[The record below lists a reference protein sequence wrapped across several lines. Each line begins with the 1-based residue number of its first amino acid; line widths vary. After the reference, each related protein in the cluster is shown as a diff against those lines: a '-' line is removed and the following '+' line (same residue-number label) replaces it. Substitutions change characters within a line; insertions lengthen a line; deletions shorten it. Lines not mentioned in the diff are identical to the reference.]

1 MFEKTTWPGAAL
13 LLLLLLLCAAC
24 SDEQAGEADLLA
36 RVHNRTLHLSEL
48 EGMFPPDATHEDSTL
63 IVQAYVNRWV
73 RENILLHE
81 AERNVPPDLNI
92 DRLVRDYRATLVRAN
107 YERVLVAQ
115 LLDSIVSKQELTE
128 FYEANKDQYQLETPI
143 IRCYFIKVPVPTPQA
158 ERLRQLWNSGQVRDM
173 AALRDYCKK
182 YASVSLLNDSAWFSV
197 NEIARQLP
205 EGTLTPENVGA
216 KREFTQ
222 KDDSNQYYFRL
233 FEMKNRRDI
242 APLSYIEDQA
252 RKAILHRRKAELLEE
267 VKEDMYQRELRRN
280 NIEIFYH

>member
-1 MFEKTTWPGAAL
+1 MFEKTTWPGAVT
-13 LLLLLLLCAAC
+13 LLLLLLCTAC
-24 SDEQAGEADLLA
+24 SKEPQGAEHLLA
-36 RVHNRTLHLSEL
+36 RVHNRTLYLSEL
-48 EGMFPPDATHEDSTL
+48 EGMFPPDATQEDSTL
-63 IVQAYVNRWV
+63 IIQAYVNRWV

-81 AERNVPPDLNI
+81 AERNIPPDLNI
-92 DRLVRDYRATLVRAN
+92 DRLVRDYRASLVRAN
-107 YERVLVAQ
+107 YERVLVTQ

-158 ERLRQLWNSGQVRDM
+158 ERLRQLWNSGQVKDM

-222 KDDSNQYYFRL
+222 KDDSNQFYFRL
-233 FEMKNRRDI
+233 FEMKNRREI

-267 VKEDMYQRELRRN
+267 VKEDMYESELRRN